1 MNILLKLLSLLRR
14 KRKKTKNKK
23 RKQPNRKNQNLNPKV
38 IFTMRTSST
47 LLVSV
52 EELIEKAKSS
62 NTLFLKKLPITKIPD
77 EVFQLTN
84 LQVLVLSGLKLEK
97 VPADIGKEIR
107 NSCIK
112 IFKVN

>member
-1 MNILLKLLSLLRR
+1 
-14 KRKKTKNKK
+14 
-23 RKQPNRKNQNLNPKV
+23 
-38 IFTMRTSST
+38 
-47 LLVSV
+47 V

-107 NSCIK
+107 KFLYKNIQGNLTNLTTFHAVDCQLYDNQLAPVLKYQRKMCNNNSRS
-112 IFKVN
+112 FLL